1 MKRGCFFCIF
11 FNKKAKKIF
20 FLSILR
26 EKWYS
31 NVLLLEK
38 KDNRLFNLYEYGKK
52 VIIRI

>member
-1 MKRGCFFCIF
+1 MFFLHF
-11 FNKKAKKIF
+11 FQYKGKNIF